1 MDLWAEPLRVK
12 LCFLNIF
19 MMVNTSS
26 ACERFFISGILSAL
40 RKLPT
45 PVQRLRVIVNSVK
58 ITRFGFV
65 FGKISRALFLS
76 VWFLSRLFT
85 SVLFAAVAANL
96 LFSKINVCS
105 YTTQEPTFK
114 QSTLVVLTSTRGN
127 YVSVKSQKEDSVREL
142 KVFACYSYLLGVH
155 YMER

>member
-45 PVQRLRVIVNSVK
+45 PVQRLRVIVNSIK

-65 FGKISRALFLS
+65 FGKISGSF
-76 VWFLSRLFT
+76 VF
-85 SVLFAAVAANL
+85 
-96 LFSKINVCS
+96 
-105 YTTQEPTFK
+105 
-114 QSTLVVLTSTRGN
+114 
-127 YVSVKSQKEDSVREL
+127 VSVVSFSVI
-142 KVFACYSYLLGVH
+142 YLCVICCCCGKLTIFKN
-155 YMER
+155 

>member
-1 MDLWAEPLRVK
+1 M
-12 LCFLNIF
+12 
-19 MMVNTSS
+19 
-26 ACERFFISGILSAL
+26 
-40 RKLPT
+40 
-45 PVQRLRVIVNSVK
+45 
-58 ITRFGFV
+58 
-65 FGKISRALFLS
+65 S

-114 QSTLVVLTSTRGN
+114 QSTLVVLTSTTGN

-142 KVFACYSYLLGVH
+142 KVFACYLYLLGVH